1 MVPEYFA
8 YEAPGKA
15 ILFGEHF
22 VVHGARAVVC
32 SIDRRVVAESRVSG
46 QNVLSVHSDLQSAD
60 MPLDA
65 PAGSVPGVL
74 RPFHSMAVSLNCG
87 GAALSIHSDIPVGSG
102 LGSSSACCV
111 AAAGSLLALCGAP
124 ADILDVAVDAE
135 RSVYPNSS
143 GVDCAACVRGGAM
156 SYVKGSPP
164 VQSAYPPDLRL
175 VIADSGVVHSTP
187 EMVAQVGMIAEADHA
202 VFSTLVAEA
211 DAISSEALELLA
223 GGDIRGLGR
232 LATRNQK
239 LLERVGVSNDAIRR
253 MTKAAD
259 RHSYGSKITGAGGGG
274 CIVAFADASNAA
286 ETVSA
291 LTGAGYHAF
300 EVQIGAGAH
309 PVNNL

>member
-1 MVPEYFA
+1 MPEYFA
-8 YEAPGKA
+8 YEAPGKT

-65 PAGSVPGVL
+65 PAESVPGAL
-74 RPFHSMAVSLNCG
+74 RPFHRMAVSLNCG
-87 GAALSIHSDIPVGSG
+87 GAVLSIRSDIPVGSG

-111 AAAGSLLALCGAP
+111 AAAGSLLALYGAT

-156 SYVKGSPP
+156 SYVKGAPP
-164 VQSAYPPDLRL
+164 AQSAYPPDLRL

-187 EMVAQVGMIAEADHA
+187 DMVARVGMIAEADPA
-202 VFSTLVAEA
+202 AFSILVAEA
-211 DAISSEALELLA
+211 NTISIEALKLMA
-223 GGDIRGLGR
+223 GGDIRGLGC
-232 LATRNQK
+232 LATRNQA
-239 LLERVGVSNDAIRR
+239 LLERVGVSNDTLRCMMR
-253 MTKAAD
+253 VAD

-274 CIVAFADASNAA
+274 CIVAFADASNSA

-291 LTGAGYHAF
+291 LTGAGYRAF
-300 EVQIGAGAH
+300 EAQIGAGAH
-309 PVNNL
+309 PVDNL